1 LQKKKFFTKLRTSY
15 EQLLGV
21 LHITWEFLSLRI
33 QNAAQE
39 IRQNNDILNRV
50 WLSWTRRAEAWIA
63 NDGKHLEQLL

>member
-1 LQKKKFFTKLRTSY
+1 LQKKKFFAKLRTSY

-21 LHITWEFLSLRI
+21 LHIISLRI

-50 WLSWTRRAEAWIA
+50 WLSWTHRAEAWIA
-63 NDGKHLEQLL
+63 NNGKHLEQLL

>member
-1 LQKKKFFTKLRTSY
+1 LQKKKFFAKLRTSY

-21 LHITWEFLSLRI
+21 LHIISLRI

-50 WLSWTRRAEAWIA
+50 WLSRRAEAWIA
-63 NDGKHLEQLL
+63 NDGKHFEQLL